1 MGWENLK
8 KHYFVALYQWISSME
23 HSEMK
28 QRLLE
33 CLHETGLEID
43 PEFPKGKN
51 IYARDS
57 NGSKGSWNTRV
68 NITISP
74 NTSSANEYVVEV
86 RSAEPMLKKGTR
98 CEKIASKVKSIIL
111 PKS

>member
-1 MGWENLK
+1 
-8 KHYFVALYQWISSME
+8 
-23 HSEMK
+23 MK

-43 PEFPKGKN
+43 PEFSKGKN
-51 IYARDS
+51 VYARDS

-68 NITISP
+68 NIIISP